1 MQQDEFQSLQ
11 MGPASAP
18 HLISH
23 DVAKFAVKGNIRRE
37 ALKKKVLRHCGAL
50 LLLDRLQSTSLFLRG
65 GADFVAA
72 GSLLFRGET
81 SIFGKFSHGRES
93 FRHTESLGYFIFV
106 YDFKQVMNKCG
117 AETKRLL
124 LL

>member
-1 MQQDEFQSLQ
+1 
-11 MGPASAP
+11 MGSASTP

-37 ALKKKVLRHCGAL
+37 ALKKKKVLRHCGAL
-50 LLLDRLQSTSLFLRG
+50 LLLDRLQSIGLFLRG

-81 SIFGKFSHGRES
+81 FIFGKFSHGRES
-93 FRHTESLGYFIFV
+93 FTRTESLGYFIFV
-106 YDFKQVMNKCG
+106 YDF
-117 AETKRLL
+117 
-124 LL
+124 